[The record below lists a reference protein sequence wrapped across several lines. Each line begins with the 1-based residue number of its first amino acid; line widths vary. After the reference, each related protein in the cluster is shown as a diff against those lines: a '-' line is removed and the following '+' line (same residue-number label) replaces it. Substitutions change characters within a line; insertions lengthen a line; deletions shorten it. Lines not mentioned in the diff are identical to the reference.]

1 MKGGDKMHK
10 PYQRRHYKKPKKNI
24 LHKIL
29 KNLKIV
35 LEISKVI
42 KEILKLFW

>member
-1 MKGGDKMHK
+1 MKGGDKMKKTHK
-10 PYQRRHYKKPKKNI
+10 RKHYKRPKKNI

-42 KEILKLFW
+42 KEILALFW